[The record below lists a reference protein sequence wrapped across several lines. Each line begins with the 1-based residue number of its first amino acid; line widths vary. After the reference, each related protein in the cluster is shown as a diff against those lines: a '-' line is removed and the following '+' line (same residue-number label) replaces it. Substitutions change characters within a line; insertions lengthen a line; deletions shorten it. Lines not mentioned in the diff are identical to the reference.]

1 MVLRLFLSFIA
12 GIVLLA
18 AAAPAQ
24 AQNAPLAVE
33 LRGRAHGGAWIVAG
47 EVTLELEGL
56 APAAEHVVH
65 VHAGTVEQ
73 PSASFGLLGRF
84 TADAQGR
91 GRLRVTRAE
100 LSATG
105 ARLDLS
111 AEWLADGTR
120 LIDVHAPDGAV
131 VASGAIPAAPRAPT
145 QLPRAGGSPWTL
157 PAGVGLA
164 LTAAALLRRGAAARF
179 LQRGLPEVEQW
190 RVK

>member
-1 MVLRLFLSFIA
+1 MALRLFLSFIA

-56 APAAEHVVH
+56 APATEHVVH

-73 PSASFGLLGRF
+73 PSTSFGLLGRF

-91 GRLRVTRAE
+91 GRLRVTQAE

-105 ARLDLS
+105 ARVDLS

-120 LIDVHAPDGAV
+120 LIDVHGADGAV

-145 QLPRAGGSPWTL
+145 QLPRTGDL
-157 PAGVGLA
+157 PLALAVGLGLA
-164 LTAAALLRRGAAARF
+164 LTTTALLLRKRSI
-179 LQRGLPEVEQW
+179 
-190 RVK
+190 